1 MMMLLHEGAKFY
13 FQAAAKCYYSF
24 NKHIRKSNFIKCS
37 CADISPQFVFYFI
50 QNVNSSGN
58 ALSSIL
64 THRFCSVPQ
73 ETIHFIQNEIKTNHV
88 GRNGSDAC
96 RFPGYDAVSR
106 RQCDF

>member
-1 MMMLLHEGAKFY
+1 MGEICNPAEMKENFWGEK
-13 FQAAAKCYYSF
+13 SF
-24 NKHIRKSNFIKCS
+24 GGSVDMR
-37 CADISPQFVFYFI
+37 
-50 QNVNSSGN
+50 NVNSPGN

-64 THRFCSVPQ
+64 THRFCSAPE

-106 RQCDF
+106 RRQCDF